1 MLQERRLNKTSL
13 DELPQLFNIL
23 NGGMQPQNPMINMI
37 NQLNQFRQTFQ
48 GDPKQ
53 QVQQLLNSGKMSQQQ
68 FNQLSQ
74 MATQIQ
80 NMMNNRF

>member
-1 MLQERRLNKTSL
+1 MN
-13 DELPQLFNIL
+13 PLFNIL
-23 NGGMQPQNPMINMI
+23 NGGMQPQNPITNMI

>member
-1 MLQERRLNKTSL
+1 MMN
-13 DELPQLFNIL
+13 PLFNIL
-23 NGGMQPQNPMINMI
+23 NGGMQPQNSMMSMIA
-37 NQLNQFRQTFQ
+37 QLNQFRQTFQ
-48 GDPKQ
+48 GNPKQ
-53 QVQQLLNSGKMSQQQ
+53 QVQQLLNSGKMSQEQ